1 MVAVEEIV
9 MESDSTL
16 LEKREDEG
24 SNVATGSSPLLSI
37 KGLYK
42 WFPVKKRG
50 LVGASNVSYIK
61 AIDGVSFDVY
71 KGESFGLVGE
81 SGSGKSTV
89 SKCIVKLEEPTEGSI
104 QFKGEDVTELKSKN
118 LARFRRSVQMIF
130 QDPFSS
136 LDPRMLVGDIMKEG
150 LVIHYRPSLPTRMV
164 NAVFRRKISSESGD
178 VLSED
183 AIHGRM
189 LWLLKKVGLEV
200 YHSLRY
206 SHEFSGG
213 QRQRIGIARALSL
226 SPEFIIA
233 DEPVSALDVSVQA
246 SILNLL
252 SELRAEFNL
261 TLLFIAHD
269 LSVVRHVCDRV
280 AVMYLGR
287 IMEIASCD
295 ELFSSPMHPYSI
307 SLLSA
312 IPHPDPRLKR
322 ERIILEG
329 DIPSPIDVP
338 SGCRF
343 HPRCFK
349 ATDECQ
355 VKEPELIELEEGRF
369 VACLYPEKMDVL
381 NMGDMSSPK

>member
-1 MVAVEEIV
+1 MVATEDIISE
-9 MESDSTL
+9 DDTTL
-16 LEKREDEG
+16 LEDEKIAG
-24 SNVATGSSPLLSI
+24 ETDDSPLLSV

-50 LVGASNVSYIK
+50 LVGAAKISYIK

-89 SKCIVKLEEPTEGSI
+89 SKCIVKLEEPTEGDI
-104 QFKGEDVTELKSKN
+104 QFKGLDVTEMESEN
-118 LARFRRSVQMIF
+118 LSRFRRSVQMIF

-150 LVIHYRPSLPTRMV
+150 LNIHYRPSLVSRMV
-164 NAVFRRKISSESGD
+164 NAVFRRKISSDSEN
-178 VLSED
+178 VLSDD

-189 LWLLKKVGLEV
+189 LWLLKKVGLEF
-200 YHSLRY
+200 YHSQRY

-252 SELRAEFNL
+252 SELRTEFNL

-287 IMEIASCD
+287 IMEIAECD
-295 ELFSSPMHPYSI
+295 ELFRSPMHPYTI

-329 DIPSPIDVP
+329 DVPSPIDVP

-349 ATDECQ
+349 ATEECQ
-355 VKEPELIELEEGRF
+355 IKQPELIELEKGRF
-369 VACLYPEKMDVL
+369 VACLYPEKTDVL
-381 NMGDMSSPK
+381 NMGEGPSKK